1 MRKTG
6 IGLLV
11 AAYVSALYTWLA
23 PPAYAHAHAKHG
35 ETILAAYAALWPVAL
50 ACALALNGLA
60 LALVP
65 IRRGEKWAIWLSVM
79 NLLIFL
85 ASRVATDPRCLVVRN
100 WHLDDCHTF
109 MISMVLGLVGLAL
122 AAPRQSPAH
131 QFAVGDQRAGYRK
144 ETRHAKRFRLQIS
157 STADFLAMES
167 ALAENV
173 SSRGL
178 RVRTGHSW
186 EPGSQALVKSPVRE
200 LWARAR
206 IVYCESLPRKSFAL
220 GLEFLTR
227 PDTRIEG

>member
-1 MRKTG
+1 
-6 IGLLV
+6 V
-11 AAYVSALYTWLA
+11 
-23 PPAYAHAHAKHG
+23 P
-35 ETILAAYAALWPVAL
+35 L

-65 IRRGEKWAIWLSVM
+65 VRRGEKWAVWLSAM

-85 ASRVATDPRCLVVRN
+85 ANRVATDPRCLVV
-100 WHLDDCHTF
+100 LDWNHNDCHTF

-122 AAPRQSPAH
+122 AAPRQSKARQP
-131 QFAVGDQRAGYRK
+131 AVGDPRNGYRQ
-144 ETRHAKRFRLQIS
+144 EMRHPKRFHLQIS

-178 RVRTGHSW
+178 RVQTRHSW
-186 EPGSQALVKSPVRE
+186 KPGSQALVKSPVRE

-206 IVYCESLPRKSFAL
+206 IVYCESLPRNSFAL
-220 GLEFLTR
+220 GLEFLTG
-227 PDTRIEG
+227 PDTRAKR